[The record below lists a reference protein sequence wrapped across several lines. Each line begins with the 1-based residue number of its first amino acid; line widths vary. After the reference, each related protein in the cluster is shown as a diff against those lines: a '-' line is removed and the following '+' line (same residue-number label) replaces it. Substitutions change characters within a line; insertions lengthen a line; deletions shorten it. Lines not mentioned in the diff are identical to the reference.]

1 MFKLCKY
8 CKTEKLKESFSPH
21 PHTKDKLSN
30 KCKECVNAY
39 NKLRHSL
46 RTRKDLDQ
54 LNLKRR
60 QNRNTWA
67 TDRKKHFKRKYG
79 ITVEQYNQML
89 LTQNN
94 TCKICKNI
102 CKSGKNLAV
111 DHCHAT
117 GKVRGLLC
125 ATCNVNLG
133 RIEAYL
139 RDPVPWD
146 NYLMDSV
153 HYINVRTD
161 PGTQLEHRLIAEGCK
176 QIFIEQFPTIGEVA
190 FK

>member
-1 MFKLCKY
+1 
-8 CKTEKLKESFSPH
+8 
-21 PHTKDKLSN
+21 
-30 KCKECVNAY
+30 
-39 NKLRHSL
+39 L

-67 TDRKKHFKRKYG
+67 TDRRKHFKRKYG

-89 LTQNN
+89 LAQNN
-94 TCKICKNI
+94 TCKICKNT

-111 DHCHAT
+111 DHCHTT

-146 NYLMDSV
+146 NYLMDTL
-153 HYINVRTD
+153 Y
-161 PGTQLEHRLIAEGCK
+161 
-176 QIFIEQFPTIGEVA
+176 
-190 FK
+190 

>member
-8 CKTEKLKESFSPH
+8 CKIEKLKESFSPH

-89 LTQNN
+89 LIQNN
-94 TCKICKNI
+94 TCKICKNM

-146 NYLMDSV
+146 TYLM
-153 HYINVRTD
+153 NT
-161 PGTQLEHRLIAEGCK
+161 
-176 QIFIEQFPTIGEVA
+176 PTIGEAA